1 MRPTANAK
9 AHDQPDALAH
19 LFHSAVFN
27 LTVGA
32 MLGGLWGA
40 FGYRHIVAFIAHG
53 IWGHLLYGCLE
64 TVIALLFLCRG
75 VPQTVSCR
83 PTDWLVAVI
92 GTFSVSFFS
101 PAQSGVLP
109 SASAL
114 IVLGIGLQLAALLS
128 LNRSLAIV
136 PAKRVIKTR
145 GMYTWVRHPMYASHL
160 VATTGYVLSN
170 TTTTNVG
177 IYVVTASLLLL
188 RIVREEKHLGT
199 DPLYRAYM
207 HRVRYRLV
215 PFVF

>member
-1 MRPTANAK
+1 MRPTANSK
-9 AHDQPDALAH
+9 AHDQPHALPR
-19 LFHSAVFN
+19 LVRSAVFN

-32 MLGGLWGA
+32 ILGGLWGS
-40 FGYRHIVAFIAHG
+40 FGYRHIVAFIEHG

-114 IVLGIGLQLAALLS
+114 LIVG
-128 LNRSLAIV
+128 V
-136 PAKRVIKTR
+136 
-145 GMYTWVRHPMYASHL
+145 
-160 VATTGYVLSN
+160 
-170 TTTTNVG
+170 
-177 IYVVTASLLLL
+177 
-188 RIVREEKHLGT
+188 
-199 DPLYRAYM
+199 
-207 HRVRYRLV
+207 
-215 PFVF
+215 